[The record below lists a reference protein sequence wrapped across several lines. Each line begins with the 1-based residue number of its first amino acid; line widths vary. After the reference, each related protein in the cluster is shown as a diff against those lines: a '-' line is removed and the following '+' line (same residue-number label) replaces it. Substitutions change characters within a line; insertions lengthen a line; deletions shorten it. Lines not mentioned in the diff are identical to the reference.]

1 MINKRILQ
9 EVPGQMAVRK
19 KFGAFK
25 KKIMLFSPQNTFPV
39 NFLKVSVDTYIHLKD
54 QNSSNTL

>member
-1 MINKRILQ
+1 
-9 EVPGQMAVRK
+9 MAVRK
-19 KFGAFK
+19 KFGAFKK